1 MLEDDDFAELIRRI
15 RRGDAQAAQE
25 LIRKYEPAIRREARL
40 RLGPSLRPL
49 FDSMDLCQSVLGSFF
64 VRIAAGHYELDSPA
78 RLMKLLV
85 VMTRNKVRE
94 KARRRHEGGLGAS
107 EPLAAGEDHANRI
120 LNQDFL
126 SEFRRRLSDD
136 ERRLWDRR
144 RNDASWQHIASELGA
159 TPESVR
165 QQYSRAIHRV
175 ARELGLE
182 EGS

>member
-1 MLEDDDFAELIRRI
+1 MIALPVHPRVAFHARGRRFRRI
-15 RRGDAQAAQE
+15 DPPHSQGRCPGRPQE
-25 LIRKYEPAIRREARL
+25 LIRKYEPAILREARL

-94 KARRRHEGGLGAS
+94 KARRRHEGELGAR

-136 ERRLWDRR
+136 ERVLWIAAIKMPPGRTSPR
-144 RNDASWQHIASELGA
+144 SWA
-159 TPESVR
+159 
-165 QQYSRAIHRV
+165 
-175 ARELGLE
+175 
-182 EGS
+182 

>member
-1 MLEDDDFAELIRRI
+1 MPEDDDFAELILRI

-64 VRIAAGHYELDSPA
+64 VRIAAGHFELESPA

-85 VMTRNKVRE
+85 VMTRNKVRQ
-94 KARRRHEGGLGAS
+94 KARRRHEGGLGVR
-107 EPLAAGEDHANRI
+107 EPLAADEDHANRI

-126 SEFRRRLSDD
+126 REFRLRLSDD
-136 ERRLWDRR
+136 ERQLWDRR
-144 RNDASWQHIASELGA
+144 GNDASWQHIASDLGA
-159 TPESVR
+159 TPEALR